1 MKNYGPIGAVL
12 IAITAVAWLTVGCGS
27 STSGMPSASAPA
39 TTAQGN
45 PDYANSSNWLALPS
59 KTTKKVDVFYLSDTT
74 YQKADASA
82 PDVGPIDNPNMKAG
96 AKEAFSKTAT
106 AFETVANIYAP
117 YNRQVDA
124 QYKSTL
130 PIPQQL
136 SLEAGIPTTDAV
148 NAFDYYIK
156 NLNQGRPFILA
167 GHSQGSNLLANI
179 LSGYMKKNP
188 ELYKR
193 MVAAYVIGYS
203 ITGEYLSQNPQ
214 LKFAEG
220 PSDTGVI
227 ISYNTE
233 APVMHGTNPVTM
245 PGGIAINPVTWTRS
259 EELATAA
266 QNLGGISV
274 DPQTGYAVVD
284 ASGNPVKAQ
293 HYADAQVNKARGVVI
308 CSTADPNQLAP
319 GNPALLI
326 GIYHPFDYPFYYFDI
341 RANAADRVTHYFSK
355 NRAPATTALVL

>member
-1 MKNYGPIGAVL
+1 MKKSAGIAIPLVVIVSLSAL
-12 IAITAVAWLTVGCGS
+12 IAGCGS
-27 STSGMPSASAPA
+27 STGGKPSSSVPA

-45 PDYANSSNWLALPS
+45 PNFANLSNWLAVPAG
-59 KTTKKVDVFYLSDTT
+59 TTKKVDVFYLSDTT
-74 YQKADASA
+74 YQKASPSA
-82 PDVGPIDNPNMKAG
+82 PNIGPINDPQMQAG
-96 AKEAFSKTAT
+96 AKQMFSRTAT
-106 AFETVANIYAP
+106 AFQTVADIYAP

-136 SLEAGIPTTDAV
+136 SLEAGIPTSDAV
-148 NAFDYYIK
+148 SAFDYYIK
-156 NLNQGRPFILA
+156 HLNNGRPFILA

-203 ITGEYLSQNPQ
+203 ITSDYLAQNPQ

-245 PGGIAINPVTWTRS
+245 PGGVAINPITWTRS

-266 QNLGGISV
+266 QNLGGISINA
-274 DPQTGYAVVD
+274 QTGYAVVD
-284 ASGNPVKAQ
+284 ASGNPVKVQ

-308 CSTADPNQLAP
+308 CSTANPNQLAP
-319 GNPALLI
+319 GNQALLI

-341 RANAADRVTHYFSK
+341 RANAVERVAHYLK
-355 NRAPATTALVL
+355 I

>member
-1 MKNYGPIGAVL
+1 MKKIIGIGVALAVTTAVL
-12 IAITAVAWLTVGCGS
+12 GLAAGCGS
-27 STSGMPSASAPA
+27 SADGRPTASAPA
-39 TTAQGN
+39 TTANGDPN
-45 PDYANSSNWLALPS
+45 YANSSNWLAVPA

-74 YQKADASA
+74 YQKANPNS
-82 PDVGPIDNPNMKAG
+82 PNIGPIDDPKMKAG
-96 AKEAFSKTAT
+96 AKEAYSKTAT
-106 AFETVANIYAP
+106 AFETVGDIYAP

-148 NAFDYYIK
+148 NAFEYYLK
-156 NLNQGRPFILA
+156 NLNHGRPFILA

-179 LSGYMKKNP
+179 LAGYMKKNP
-188 ELYKR
+188 NLYKQ
-193 MVAAYVIGYS
+193 MVAAYVIGFS
-203 ITGEYLSQNPQ
+203 ITSAYLSQNPQ

-245 PGGIAINPVTWTRS
+245 PGGVAINPITWTRT
-259 EELATAA
+259 EEPASAA
-266 QNLGGISV
+266 QNLGGISIN
-274 DPQTGYAVVD
+274 PQTGYAVVD
-284 ASGNPVKAQ
+284 ASGQPVKVE

-319 GNPALLI
+319 GNPAVAI

-341 RANAADRVTHYFSK
+341 RANASERVARFLNNK
-355 NRAPATTALVL
+355 

>member
-1 MKNYGPIGAVL
+1 MKKFTEIGVVL
-12 IAITAVAWLTVGCGS
+12 VAITAVVGLAAGCGS
-27 STSGMPSASAPA
+27 SAGGRPSTSAPA
-39 TTAQGN
+39 TTPQGN
-45 PDYANSSNWLALPS
+45 PNFANSSNWLALPAG
-59 KTTKKVDVFYLSDTT
+59 TTKKVDVFYLSDTT
-74 YQKADASA
+74 YQKADANA
-82 PDVGPIDNPNMKAG
+82 PNIGSIDDPKMQAG
-96 AKEAFSKTAT
+96 AKVALSKTAT
-106 AFETVANIYAP
+106 AFDTVADIYAP

-136 SLEAGIPTTDAV
+136 SLEAGVPTTDAV

-156 NLNQGRPFILA
+156 NLNHGRPFILA
-167 GHSQGSNLLANI
+167 GHSQGSNLLANL

-203 ITGEYLSQNPQ
+203 ITSDYLAQNSQ
-214 LKFAEG
+214 LRFAQG
-220 PSDTGVI
+220 PDDTGVI

-245 PGGIAINPVTWTRS
+245 PGGVAINPITWTRS
-259 EELATAA
+259 EELVPAA
-266 QNLGGISV
+266 RNLGGISV
-274 DPQTGYAVVD
+274 NPQTGYAVVD
-284 ASGNPVKAQ
+284 ASGNPVKVQ
-293 HYADAQVNKARGVVI
+293 HYADAQVNKERGVVI

-319 GNPALLI
+319 GNPALAI

-341 RANAADRVTHYFSK
+341 RANAENRVVRYFEK
-355 NRAPATTALVL
+355 TAK